1 MQSLKAGLSRGLY
14 IEFTSSSTRVP
25 YAIDGAPYYNS
36 SELTIGTNIIQP
48 KLGDI
53 ILIGGG
59 NSINPSIRIA
69 STDPFTA
76 DVPGLDY
83 TIIRLVSTTGDLSV
97 FDGVQIVTIQGTI
110 KRVFDMSVSY
120 WSTGG

>member
-1 MQSLKAGLSRGLY
+1 MALIDRIY
-14 IEFTSSSTRVP
+14 IEFTTSSTRVP
-25 YAIDGAPYYNS
+25 YAIDGPPYYNS
-36 SELTIGTNIIQP
+36 SEIFTLGNGLTP
-48 KLGDI
+48 KLGDV

-59 NSINPSIRIA
+59 NSVNPSIRIA

-83 TIIRLVSTTGDLSV
+83 TIIRLISTSSDVSV
-97 FDGVQIVTIQGTI
+97 FDAVQIVAVQGTV

-120 WSTGG
+120 WATGG